1 MTEVDFYTH
10 VQDKYEVACTLSAKA
25 VEKGLRVLIYTP
37 DSASAERMDQLLW
50 TWQQLSFVPH
60 CRGGSRLAPV
70 TPVIV
75 DHEAESLDRDDVLIN
90 LHPETPS
97 FFSRFHRLVEIVGQ
111 DEGDKR
117 QARERYK
124 FYRDRGYDIRT
135 HDLSS
140 HQKGRR

>member
-10 VQDKYEVACTLSAKA
+10 VQDKYEVACALSAKA
-25 VEKGLRVLIYTP
+25 VERGLRVLVYTA
-37 DSASAERMDQLLW
+37 DSAGSERMDRLLW

-60 CRGGSRLAPV
+60 CRSGHRLAAV
-70 TPVIV
+70 TPVVV
-75 DHEAESLDRDDVLIN
+75 DHQGESLDRDDVLIN

-111 DEGDKR
+111 DEGDR
-117 QARERYK
+117 QQARQRFK

-135 HDLSS
+135 HDLSG